1 MTSTLNIGGVAILNK
16 GFCANKN
23 IQCPPTHPHQPTPN
37 SLFSVIFPGGP
48 LPPRPPLD
56 HWPVLHFCDHW
67 QMTVKVVGWEL
78 AGSRGG
84 NEIGGVITGKG
95 AVETGGW
102 VLANHWEIDEESTTR
117 VGLQTTQTANQHQ
130 QKTITNTQESHKTDN
145 STQHTNSRIS
155 ETIGIPSKKALKINS
170 LLRRL
175 LGIWSKVHET

>member
-1 MTSTLNIGGVAILNK
+1 MSFFGGVLPPDPHHRPLDLVV
-16 GFCANKN
+16 FCDP
-23 IQCPPTHPHQPTPN
+23 IMCYCI
-37 SLFSVIFPGGP
+37 FSVIFPGGP

-84 NEIGGVITGKG
+84 SEIGGVITGKG

-117 VGLQTTQTANQHQ
+117 VGLQTTQTTNQHQ
-130 QKTITNTQESHKTDN
+130 QKTITNTQESHKTDI
-145 STQHTNSRIS
+145 STQHTNNRIS
-155 ETIGIPSKKALKINS
+155 KTIGIPSKKALKINS

>member
-23 IQCPPTHPHQPTPN
+23 IQCPPTHPPSTNPQ
-37 SLFSVIFPGGP
+37 FSFFCNISWGASAPQT
-48 LPPRPPLD
+48 PPRPLAC
-56 HWPVLHFCDHW
+56 VAFCDHW

-84 NEIGGVITGKG
+84 SEIGGVITGKG

-145 STQHTNSRIS
+145 STQHTNSRKS
-155 ETIGIPSKKALKINS
+155 NTIGIPSKKALKINS

>member
-23 IQCPPTHPHQPTPN
+23 IQCPPYPPPSTNPQ
-37 SLFSVIFPGGP
+37 FSFFCNISWGATA
-48 LPPRPPLD
+48 PRPPLD

-84 NEIGGVITGKG
+84 SEIGGVITGKG

-130 QKTITNTQESHKTDN
+130 QKTITNTQESHKTDI
-145 STQHTNSRIS
+145 STQHTNNRIS
-155 ETIGIPSKKALKINS
+155 KTIGIPSKKALKINS

>member
-1 MTSTLNIGGVAILNK
+1 MWVCLIVCYVWVCFCCFFLWFDCVWFVLSWCVPHHWQKTVDVVGWSVANRQWKWWGG
-16 GFCANKN
+16 
-23 IQCPPTHPHQPTPN
+23 
-37 SLFSVIFPGGP
+37 
-48 LPPRPPLD
+48 
-56 HWPVLHFCDHW
+56 HW

-84 NEIGGVITGKG
+84 SEIGGVITGKG

-117 VGLQTTQTANQHQ
+117 VGLQTTQTTNQHQ
-130 QKTITNTQESHKTDN
+130 QKTITNTQEAHKTDI
-145 STQHTNSRIS
+145 STQHTNNRIS
-155 ETIGIPSKKALKINS
+155 KTIGIPSKKALKINS